1 MNVLT
6 AALLGLI
13 QGLAEF
19 LPISSSG
26 HLNLL
31 QALFGVDVEHQLLFN
46 ILLHVGTLVAVAIV
60 FWKDWV
66 AMIAHPIKNHTLVL
80 LFIASLPALAGKIL
94 FDKPLD
100 YVETHNSLLGV
111 CFLIT
116 ALLLVLTQWLSRRN
130 ALRGV
135 EKHRVGVGE
144 ALAMGCLQ
152 AVGMLPG
159 VSRSGSTI
167 FGGVAARLDRETA
180 AKFSFMMSAPAI
192 VGGLVSEGMD
202 VLKEGVN
209 IGPDLPAILVGM
221 AVAGVSG
228 YLAIRFF
235 LRLISRV
242 SLNGFAIYVAGAG
255 HSGHHFAGHGR
266 HHRRARPRGGGC
278 GGGKGGFGAVGGRL
292 RQQVQKISGGRP
304 HGPPPLR
311 CQTVDK
317 PFPGGLEGRSSAT
330 SIFAAAAGR
339 VRRSFRLTPS
349 GRFATFGRQQPTG
362 LALPSVPSKV
372 YSYRPASPGGRGV
385 CALGRKHSLH
395 VSPAAPKA
403 QGKRANPGE
412 KGR

>member
-66 AMIAHPIKNHTLVL
+66 AMIAHPIKNHTLAL

-144 ALAMGCLQ
+144 ALAL
-152 AVGMLPG
+152 
-159 VSRSGSTI
+159 S
-167 FGGVAARLDRETA
+167 
-180 AKFSFMMSAPAI
+180 
-192 VGGLVSEGMD
+192 
-202 VLKEGVN
+202 
-209 IGPDLPAILVGM
+209 
-221 AVAGVSG
+221 
-228 YLAIRFF
+228 
-235 LRLISRV
+235 LIH
-242 SLNGFAIYVAGAG
+242 I
-255 HSGHHFAGHGR
+255 
-266 HHRRARPRGGGC
+266 
-278 GGGKGGFGAVGGRL
+278 
-292 RQQVQKISGGRP
+292 
-304 HGPPPLR
+304 
-311 CQTVDK
+311 
-317 PFPGGLEGRSSAT
+317 
-330 SIFAAAAGR
+330 
-339 VRRSFRLTPS
+339 
-349 GRFATFGRQQPTG
+349 
-362 LALPSVPSKV
+362 
-372 YSYRPASPGGRGV
+372 
-385 CALGRKHSLH
+385 
-395 VSPAAPKA
+395 
-403 QGKRANPGE
+403 
-412 KGR
+412 

>member
-152 AVGMLPG
+152 ALGMLPG
-159 VSRSGSTI
+159 GSRSGRL
-167 FGGVAARLDRETA
+167 FGKCADT
-180 AKFSFMMSAPAI
+180 
-192 VGGLVSEGMD
+192 
-202 VLKEGVN
+202 
-209 IGPDLPAILVGM
+209 
-221 AVAGVSG
+221 
-228 YLAIRFF
+228 
-235 LRLISRV
+235 
-242 SLNGFAIYVAGAG
+242 
-255 HSGHHFAGHGR
+255 HGDGKGQ
-266 HHRRARPRGGGC
+266 HQGC
-278 GGGKGGFGAVGGRL
+278 GNGLTA
-292 RQQVQKISGGRP
+292 Q
-304 HGPPPLR
+304 HGIQNLHKKYTSCTMDEKPPVL
-311 CQTVDK
+311 
-317 PFPGGLEGRSSAT
+317 
-330 SIFAAAAGR
+330 
-339 VRRSFRLTPS
+339 
-349 GRFATFGRQQPTG
+349 
-362 LALPSVPSKV
+362 
-372 YSYRPASPGGRGV
+372 
-385 CALGRKHSLH
+385 
-395 VSPAAPKA
+395 
-403 QGKRANPGE
+403 
-412 KGR
+412 